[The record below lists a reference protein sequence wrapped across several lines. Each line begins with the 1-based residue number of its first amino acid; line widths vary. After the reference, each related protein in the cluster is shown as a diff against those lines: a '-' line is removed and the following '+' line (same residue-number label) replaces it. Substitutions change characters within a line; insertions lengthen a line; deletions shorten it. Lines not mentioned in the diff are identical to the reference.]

1 MNKNYRIIWNYAQ
14 QAYVVASELARGK
27 VKTCCSGSAPNKSL
41 SIGGAFFAALL
52 LAVSPPALADHGAI
66 VTGPDDK
73 LVLSNQTLQASGDDY
88 HGLLV
93 QNGGKASA
101 TDVTVLADGNEGY
114 GIFSTVA
121 SSAVELIRGSV
132 KTSGDRGFGVVSNL
146 TGTLRIDGT
155 QVETEGA
162 NAYGAYASS
171 GGIINS
177 LNADYVAKGEGA
189 YGVYS
194 RATDSQFDL
203 KGGSV
208 TTYGNQSYG
217 LIAGSGGRLNANGVN
232 IATHG
237 DKSYGVFAINPN
249 SELTLTGGTVT
260 TSGKGAYGVYAT
272 GNNLRL
278 ELNKVGIATNGTEAY
293 GLVAGDGGRLNASGV
308 QVTTSGDKS
317 YGVFAINPDT
327 ELTLTDGEVNTGGDS
342 AYGVY
347 ATGDNSRL
355 DLNNTIINTR
365 GITAHGLVTDD
376 GGVLNANDVKITTT
390 GDQSY
395 AVFAIA
401 RMNLNNVS
409 IGTSGSR
416 SYGLVGDN
424 GGILNASGV
433 QVVTTGVQ
441 SYGVY
446 AISTGTRVIMADGAV
461 KTSGNGAYGAYTTG
475 DNAQLGLNNVGINTS
490 GDGAYGIYS
499 SGNNALSDLK
509 NVSTRTDGNRAHGLV
524 AGSGGMLNASGM
536 DVTTHGIQSYGV
548 YANNDGTDITLA
560 NGKVSTTGER
570 AFGMY
575 AADASTLNARNVQIG
590 TRGDKA
596 HGVITESGAK
606 LDVSEAEIS
615 TSGNDA
621 HGGYATGEGS
631 LLNVTNSTF
640 LVSGADANGLTA
652 EAKSRLYAGNNVI
665 KITGSGIGVAAY
677 GDETVFNLSDSRI
690 EMGERA
696 GYAVLG
702 TYGSV
707 INLKNIEVDTQANSS
722 ALTLEYA
729 STLNAENIAV
739 KARSGGYGIEVQDG
753 GTFNG
758 NKVFIEKAGADTA
771 GFNAA
776 INVLNLN
783 APDLTNSLS
792 LGDSNIQVSG
802 ENGIGILSRQ
812 QATLADI
819 ELANTGITV
828 TDGTVVNVLTGTN
841 MNIDADN
848 SLLTGTTLL
857 KTGYSTTEG
866 ATAGS
871 VVLNGTNHSL
881 FTGNVDIDRSQTADS
896 QINLSGN
903 SVWTGASSGL
913 QTLTLNDNSQWNL
926 MDNSSVDRL
935 TVNNSEINIAYNP
948 EKFTVLTI
956 NGNYN
961 ADSATLK
968 MNVTLNGDASATDK
982 LHIVGDVNGNT
993 DVAVNNVGGSGAQTI
1008 QGLKLIQVD
1017 GAVNGDFRKKHR
1029 IVAGAFDYNLVRGS
1043 SPNSHNW
1050 YLWSDINTTEP
1061 VPEEK
1066 IGDDSDENT
1075 VEPPVNPHN
1084 MIVRPEAA
1092 SYSANLAAANTL
1104 FTTSMDDR
1112 PAETF
1117 YTDANGQQQST
1128 RLWLH
1133 NSAGH
1138 SRVKDSSGQLK
1149 SDTNRYA
1156 IQLGGDVAGGTLTGS
1171 DSLRLGAMAGYGNA
1185 QSKSRSAV
1193 SGYQSRGQ
1201 VNGYSL
1207 GVYGSWLQ
1215 NAAEQSGAFVDSS
1228 LSYGWFNN
1236 SVKGDDIG
1244 QQSYKSKGISASLAG
1259 GYRAEVATLSDST
1272 SLWLRPQAQLNWRG
1286 VKADDVKEQNGSR
1299 VQGTGQDN
1307 LQSRLGVRASLR
1319 TLLDPQSHSAIEPYA
1334 EANWLHNS
1342 RAFGT
1347 ALNGVNIQQ
1356 AGTRNAAEVK
1366 LGVDA
1371 RLNANVNLWGGVA
1384 QQLGNHSYS
1393 DTSAVAGVKVS
1404 F

>member
-1 MNKNYRIIWNYAQ
+1 MNKNYRVIWNYAQ
-14 QAYVVASELARGK
+14 QGYVVASELARGK
-27 VKTCCSGSAPNKSL
+27 VKSCCSGSALNNRW
-41 SIGGAFFAALL
+41 SIGGAFFSALL
-52 LAVSPPALADHGAI
+52 LAISPEALADHGAI
-66 VTGPDDK
+66 VADPDDK
-73 LVLSNQTLQASGDDY
+73 LVLSNQKLQANGDNY

-101 TDVTVLADGNEGY
+101 TDVTVLADGDEGY
-114 GIFSTVA
+114 GIFSTIA
-121 SSAVELIRGSV
+121 SSAIEMIRGSV
-132 KTSGDRGFGVVSNL
+132 KTSGERGFGVVSSL
-146 TGTLRIDGT
+146 TGTLNITGT
-155 QVETEGA
+155 QVETEGIEA
-162 NAYGAYASS
+162 HGAYASS

-177 LNADYVAKGEGA
+177 INADYVTRGDTA

-194 RATDSQFDL
+194 RATDSRIDL
-203 KGGSV
+203 QGGSV
-208 TTYGNQSYG
+208 TTYGREAYG
-217 LIAGSGGRLNANGVN
+217 FIAGSGGRLNAN
-232 IATHG
+232 
-237 DKSYGVFAINPN
+237 D
-249 SELTLTGGTVT
+249 
-260 TSGKGAYGVYAT
+260 
-272 GNNLRL
+272 
-278 ELNKVGIATNGTEAY
+278 
-293 GLVAGDGGRLNASGV
+293 V
-308 QVTTSGDKS
+308 QVATSGDES
-317 YGVFAINPDT
+317 YGVFAINPDS
-327 ELTLTDGEVNTGGDS
+327 ELILTGGTVTTIGNG

-347 ATGDNSRL
+347 STGNNL
-355 DLNNTIINTR
+355 GLYLNNTSINTQ
-365 GITAHGLVTDD
+365 GMTAHGLVTDD
-376 GGVLNANDVKITTT
+376 GGLIKATDVKIYTT

-395 AVFAIA
+395 AVYANS
-401 RMNLNNVS
+401 RSDLNNAS
-409 IGTSGSR
+409 IETNGTR
-416 SYGLVGDN
+416 SYGLVGDS

-433 QVVTTGVQ
+433 QVVTSGIQ

-446 AISTGTRVIMADGAV
+446 AIDPGTKIMLTDGSV
-461 KTSGNGAYGAYTTG
+461 NTT
-475 DNAQLGLNNVGINTS
+475 
-490 GDGAYGIYS
+490 GDGAYGIYAT
-499 SGNNALSDLK
+499 GKNALLGLK
-509 NVSTRTDGNRAHGLV
+509 HVSTRTDGNRAYGLV
-524 AGSGGMLNASGM
+524 AGLGGTLNASGM
-536 DVTTHGIQSYGV
+536 DVATHGIQSYGV

-606 LDVSEAEIS
+606 LDVSDAEIS

-621 HGGYATGEGS
+621 HGGYVTGEGS
-631 LLNVTNSTF
+631 LLNVNNSTF

-652 EAKSRLYAGNNVI
+652 EAKSRLNAGNNVI

-677 GDETVFNLSDSRI
+677 GDETVLNLSDSRI

-702 TYGSV
+702 TYDSV
-707 INLKNIEVDTQANSS
+707 INLKNIEIATQANNS
-722 ALTLEYA
+722 ALTSQYA
-729 STLNAENIAV
+729 STMNAENIAV
-739 KARSGGYGIEVQDG
+739 KASSGGYGIEVQDG
-753 GTFNG
+753 GTLNG
-758 NKVFIEKAGADTA
+758 NKILIEKTGVDTA

-783 APDLTNSLS
+783 APDLTNYLSLS
-792 LGDSNIQVSG
+792 DSHILVSG
-802 ENGIGILSRQ
+802 ESATGILSRQ

-819 ELANTGITV
+819 KLTNTGV
-828 TDGTVVNVLTGTN
+828 VATDGIAVNVLTGTDI
-841 MNIDADN
+841 NIEADN
-848 SLLTGTTLL
+848 AVLSGTTLL

-866 ATAGS
+866 SAAGS

-881 FTGNVDIDRSQTADS
+881 FSGNVDIDRSQTADS

-913 QTLTLNDNSQWNL
+913 HKLTLNDNSQWNL
-926 MDNSSVDRL
+926 MDSSSVDTL
-935 TVNNSEINIAYNP
+935 TVNNSEINIAHNP
-948 EKFTVLTI
+948 AKFTVLTI
-956 NGNYN
+956 NGDYN
-961 ADSATLK
+961 ADNATLK
-968 MNVTLNGDASATDK
+968 MNVALEGDASATDK

-1017 GAVNGDFRKKHR
+1017 GAINGDFRKKHR

-1043 SPNSHNW
+1043 GANNHNW
-1050 YLWSDINTTEP
+1050 YLLSDINTSEP
-1061 VPEEK
+1061 VPGEN
-1066 IGDDSDENT
+1066 IGDDPDENII
-1075 VEPPVNPHN
+1075 EPPVNPYD
-1084 MIVRPEAA
+1084 MIVRPEAV

-1156 IQLGGDVAGGTLTGS
+1156 IQLGGDVASGTLTGS

-1185 QSKSRSAV
+1185 QSKSRSAA

-1207 GVYGSWLQ
+1207 GVYGSWQQ

-1259 GYRAEVATLSDST
+1259 GYRAQVATLSDST
-1272 SLWLRPQAQLNWRG
+1272 SLWLRPQAQLNWQG

-1299 VQGTGQDN
+1299 VQATGEDN

-1319 TLLDPQSHSAIEPYA
+1319 TLLDPQSQSAVEPYA

>member
-1 MNKNYRIIWNYAQ
+1 MNKNYRVIWNYAQ
-14 QAYVVASELARGK
+14 QGYVVASELARGK
-27 VKTCCSGSAPNKSL
+27 AKSCCSGSALNNRW
-41 SIGGAFFAALL
+41 SIGGAFFSALL
-52 LAVSPPALADHGAI
+52 LAISPEALADHGAI
-66 VTGPDDK
+66 VTDPDDK
-73 LVLSNQTLQASGDDY
+73 LVLSNQTLQANGDNY

-93 QNGGKASA
+93 KNGGKASA
-101 TDVTVLADGNEGY
+101 TDVTVLADGDEGY
-114 GIFSTVA
+114 GIFSTIA
-121 SSAVELIRGSV
+121 SSAIEMIRGSV
-132 KTSGDRGFGVVSNL
+132 KTSGERGFGVVSSL
-146 TGTLRIDGT
+146 TGTLNITGT
-155 QVETEGA
+155 QVETEGIEA
-162 NAYGAYASS
+162 HGAYASP

-177 LNADYVAKGEGA
+177 INADYVTRGDYAYGVFSRATDSRIDLQGGSVTTTGNQSYGLVAGSGARLNANGVDVTTQGDAA

-194 RATDSQFDL
+194 RITDSQINLQD
-203 KGGSV
+203 GSV
-208 TTYGNQSYG
+208 TTNGNQSYG
-217 LIAGSGGRLNANGVN
+217 LIAGSGGRLNANDVHV
-232 IATHG
+232 TTSG

-260 TSGKGAYGVYAT
+260 TIGNGAYGVYST
-272 GNNLRL
+272 GNNL
-278 ELNKVGIATNGTEAY
+278 
-293 GLVAGDGGRLNASGV
+293 GL
-308 QVTTSGDKS
+308 
-317 YGVFAINPDT
+317 Y
-327 ELTLTDGEVNTGGDS
+327 
-342 AYGVY
+342 
-347 ATGDNSRL
+347 
-355 DLNNTIINTR
+355 LNNTSINTQ
-365 GITAHGLVTDD
+365 GMTAHGLVTDD
-376 GGVLNANDVKITTT
+376 GGLLKATDVKISTT

-395 AVFAIA
+395 AVYANS
-401 RMNLNNVS
+401 RLDLNNAS
-409 IGTSGSR
+409 IETSGIR

-446 AISTGTRVIMADGAV
+446 AINTGTKVIMADGAV

-524 AGSGGMLNASGM
+524 AGSGGRLNASGM
-536 DVTTHGIQSYGV
+536 DVVTNGIQSYGV
-548 YANNDGTDITLA
+548 YSNNDTTEITLA
-560 NGKVSTTGER
+560 GGTVSTTGER

-575 AADASTLNARNVQIG
+575 AADTSTLNARNVQIS

-606 LDVSEAEIS
+606 LDVSDAEIS

-621 HGGYATGEGS
+621 HGGYVTGEGS
-631 LLNVTNSTF
+631 LLNVNNSTF

-652 EAKSRLYAGNNVI
+652 EAKSRLNAGNNVI

-677 GDETVFNLSDSRI
+677 GDETVLNLSDSRI

-707 INLKNIEVDTQANSS
+707 INLKNIEIDTQANSS

-729 STLNAENIAV
+729 STLNAENIAL

-758 NKVFIEKAGADTA
+758 SKVFIEKAGADTA

-783 APDLTNSLS
+783 APDLINSLS

-819 ELANTGITV
+819 KLANTAITAN
-828 TDGTVVNVLTGTN
+828 DGTVVNVLTGTN

-848 SLLTGTTLL
+848 SLLSGGTLL
-857 KTGYSTTEG
+857 KTGYGTTEG
-866 ATAGS
+866 STAGS
-871 VVLNGTNHSL
+871 VVLNGSNRSL
-881 FTGNVDIDRSQTADS
+881 FAGNVDIDRSQTHDS

-903 SVWTGASSGL
+903 SVWAGASSGL

-935 TVNNSEINIAYNP
+935 TVNNSEINIAHNP
-948 EKFTVLTI
+948 AKFTVLTV

-961 ADSATLK
+961 ADNATLK
-968 MNVTLNGDASATDK
+968 MNVALEGDASETDR

-993 DVAVNNVGGSGAQTI
+993 DVAINNVGGSGAQTI

-1029 IVAGAFDYNLVRGS
+1029 IVAGAFDYDLVRGS
-1043 SPNSHNW
+1043 GANSHNW
-1050 YLWSDINTTEP
+1050 YLWSDINTSEP
-1061 VPEEK
+1061 VPGEN
-1066 IGDDSDENT
+1066 IGDDPDENI
-1075 VEPPVNPHN
+1075 VEPPVNQHN

-1117 YTDANGQQQST
+1117 YTDASGQQQST

-1149 SDTNRYA
+1149 SHTSRYA
-1156 IQLGGDVAGGTLTGS
+1156 IQLGGDVASGTLSGS

-1207 GVYGSWLQ
+1207 GVYGSWQQ
-1215 NAAEQSGAFVDSS
+1215 NAAEQSGAFVDSA

-1272 SLWLRPQAQLNWRG
+1272 SLWLRPQAQLNWQG

-1299 VQGTGQDN
+1299 VQATGQDN

-1319 TLLDPQSHSAIEPYA
+1319 TLLDPQAQSAIEPYA